1 MPNSLNG
8 PGKAICPAVY
18 SLLITVHLKAVPN
31 RNYFHSL
38 TCGSHNSLN
47 SALYKEYIEPIRQE

>member
-1 MPNSLNG
+1 MPNSLNR
-8 PGKAICPAVY
+8 PEKAICPAVC
-18 SLLITVHLKAVPN
+18 SLLITIHSKAVLN

-47 SALYKEYIEPIRQE
+47 SALYKEAMELSRQE

>member
-1 MPNSLNG
+1 MPNSINR
-8 PGKAICPAVY
+8 PEKAVSPAVY
-18 SLLITVHLKAVPN
+18 FHPITVYLKAVTS

-47 SALYKEYIEPIRQE
+47 SALYKEDSELIRQE